1 MTSLDLYR
9 DAALSRVDS
18 RRVGRSLARL
28 DGQTAFDLARIDQ
41 VTDLAQA
48 KTDSVSQ
55 VGGHAMQRVAMLSQL
70 EQQLAQTVPLANS
83 RLQAIADLT
92 TMGAAR
98 SSSTAFTGCGD
109 TSRHC
114 GAAPARHCGAGGE
127 SSPLFVLAG
136 WDWQRLSR

>member
-18 RRVGRSLARL
+18 RRMGRSLARL

-70 EQQLAQTVPLANS
+70 EQQLAQTVPLATS

-92 TMGAAR
+92 TMGV
-98 SSSTAFTGCGD
+98 
-109 TSRHC
+109 
-114 GAAPARHCGAGGE
+114 GE
-127 SSPLFVLAG
+127 VVVDSIH
-136 WDWQRLSR
+136 RLRRC